1 VPGPETPPPGASP
14 PGASDRA
21 SVRWLRGLAT
31 AALALPAVP
40 AVAADR
46 SPTSLVLAAAA
57 VGAGGA
63 MAGWVARRS
72 LGNGPLLAALGGL
85 LVVVAGWLL
94 PQADVAPTTVL
105 VGIGVGVGVGL
116 AGGGIGALR
125 SREAV
130 GGAVLGIAL
139 LAALVAADGVHGT
152 AWAGLVDG
160 VAAASVGVAGALR
173 GAAPSPRRR
182 TPGSVRAVAT
192 VAAVLMAGVTFW
204 VGANSPTVTWFGS
217 QVSHGP
223 RDVRQVAITF
233 DDGPDDPY
241 TLRVARI
248 LDEHGAKGTFFMVGK
263 ALDRRPDIARALHD
277 DGHLLGNHS
286 YHHDSWRWLDPR
298 YPELERNQQA
308 FRRQLG
314 ICPTFYR
321 APHGQHTPFL
331 THVVGDHGMTMVGW
345 DVSAGDW
352 NTKDARLVAR
362 RILDGVEPGSIIV
375 LHDGLDGSV
384 TADRSVLV
392 RAVPLILD
400 GLERRHLKPVRL
412 DAMLGERGYGDHC

>member
-1 VPGPETPPPGASP
+1 
-14 PGASDRA
+14 
-21 SVRWLRGLAT
+21 
-31 AALALPAVP
+31 VP

-46 SPTSLVLAAAA
+46 SPVSLALSALA
-57 VGAGGA
+57 VGAGVVS
-63 MAGWVARRS
+63 AGWVARRA
-72 LGNGPLLAALGGL
+72 GRPGPVLAVVGGL

-105 VGIGVGVGVGL
+105 LGVGVGVGVGL
-116 AGGGIGALR
+116 AGGGVRALR
-125 SREAV
+125 GSEAV
-130 GGAVLGIAL
+130 GGAVLGIAV
-139 LAALVAADGVHGT
+139 LAALVAVEGVHGT
-152 AWAGLVDG
+152 AWAGVIDG
-160 VAAASVGVAGALR
+160 VAVAALGVAGVVGPA
-173 GAAPSPRRR
+173 GPRRR
-182 TPGSVRAVAT
+182 SSGSGRAVAA
-192 VAAVLMAGVTFW
+192 VAVVLVAGVTFW

-217 QVSHGP
+217 QVAHGP

-241 TLRVARI
+241 TLRIARI

-263 ALDRRPDIARALHD
+263 ALDRRPDIARTLRD

-286 YHHDSWRWLDPR
+286 YHHDSWGWLDPG
-298 YPELERNQQA
+298 YPELERTQQA

-314 ICPTFYR
+314 VCPTFFR

-331 THVVGDHGMTMVGW
+331 ARVVGDHGMTMVGW
-345 DVSAGDW
+345 EVSAGDW
-352 NTKDARLVAR
+352 KTKDARLVAQR
-362 RILDGVEPGSIIV
+362 VLDDVEPGSIIV

-392 RAVPLILD
+392 RAVPLILG

>member
-1 VPGPETPPPGASP
+1 
-14 PGASDRA
+14 
-21 SVRWLRGLAT
+21 
-31 AALALPAVP
+31 
-40 AVAADR
+40 
-46 SPTSLVLAAAA
+46 
-57 VGAGGA
+57 
-63 MAGWVARRS
+63 M
-72 LGNGPLLAALGGL
+72 LGGL

-116 AGGGIGALR
+116 AGAGIGALR
-125 SREAV
+125 
-130 GGAVLGIAL
+130 GGAAIGGAALGIAL
-139 LAALVAADGVHGT
+139 LAALVAVDGVHGT

-160 VAAASVGVAGALR
+160 VAIAAVGVAAALG
-173 GAAPSPRRR
+173 GAAPRRR
-182 TPGSVRAVAT
+182 VSGSVRV
-192 VAAVLMAGVTFW
+192 VAAVVAVLLIAGVTFW
-204 VGANSPTVTWFGS
+204 TGANSPTVTWFGS
-217 QVSHGP
+217 QVAHGP
-223 RDVRQVAITF
+223 RDVREVAITF

-263 ALDRRPDIARALHD
+263 ALDRRPDIARALRD

-298 YPELERNQQA
+298 YPELERTQQA
-308 FRRQLG
+308 FRQHLG
-314 ICPTFYR
+314 VCPTFFR

-331 THVVGDHGMTMVGW
+331 AHVVGDHGMTMVGW
-345 DVSAGDW
+345 EVSAGDW
-352 NTKDARLVAR
+352 KTKDARLVAR
-362 RILDGVEPGSIIV
+362 RILDGVKPGSIIV

-400 GLERRHLKPVRL
+400 GLERRHVKPVRL
-412 DAMLGERGYGDHC
+412 DALLRERGYGDHC

>member
-1 VPGPETPPPGASP
+1 VTGAETPPPEATPSE
-14 PGASDRA
+14 ASDPA
-21 SVRWLRGLAT
+21 AVRGLRGLAT

-46 SPTSLVLAAAA
+46 SSTALVLSALAVVLATASAA
-57 VGAGGA
+57 
-63 MAGWVARRS
+63 WVARRS
-72 LGNGPLLAALGGL
+72 APPGPLLAALGGL

-94 PQADVAPTTVL
+94 PQAEVAPTTVL
-105 VGIGVGVGVGL
+105 LGVGLGVGVGL
-116 AGGGIGALR
+116 VGAGVGALR
-125 SREAV
+125 GGEAV

-139 LAALVAADGVHGT
+139 LAALVAVDGVHGT
-152 AWAGLVDG
+152 AWAGLID
-160 VAAASVGVAGALR
+160 
-173 GAAPSPRRR
+173 GAA
-182 TPGSVRAVAT
+182 
-192 VAAVLMAGVTFW
+192 VAAVGIAGSAGAGRTRRASSVWAVAVVAAVVVAGVTFW
-204 VGANSPTVTWFGS
+204 IGANSPTATWFGN
-217 QVSHGP
+217 QVAHGP
-223 RDVRQVAITF
+223 RDVREVAITF

-241 TLRVARI
+241 TLRIARI
-248 LDEHGAKGTFFMVGK
+248 LDEHDAKGTFFMVGK

-298 YPELERNQQA
+298 YPELERTQRA

-314 ICPTFYR
+314 VCPTFYR

-331 THVVGDHGMTMVGW
+331 AHVVGNHGMTMVGW
-345 DVSAGDW
+345 EVSAADW
-352 NTKDARLVAR
+352 KTKDARLVAHR
-362 RILDGVEPGSIIV
+362 VLDAVKPGSIIV

-392 RAVPLILD
+392 RAVPLVLD